1 MPFAVARATDF
12 FSPRK
17 AGGEENR
24 PKGANGNWSS
34 YKMAELIAQGAEAK
48 LFRDGAK
55 LVKDRISK
63 SYRLPEIDERLRAA
77 RTRREAKILE
87 KLQESGF
94 PAPLLQSFSDK
105 SMRIEMDFLQG
116 AKLKDVLH
124 QNPVEFSKEVGM
136 RIGQLHAKDIVH
148 ADLTTSNMI
157 LSNDKI
163 NFIDF
168 GLSFFSKKIED
179 KAVDLHLFDR
189 ALESAHHEIY
199 GQCIDAAI
207 LGYKENYSDAANV
220 LSRLEKVQL
229 RGRNKKK

>member
-1 MPFAVARATDF
+1 
-12 FSPRK
+12 
-17 AGGEENR
+17 
-24 PKGANGNWSS
+24 
-34 YKMAELIAQGAEAK
+34 MAELIAQGAEAK

-55 LVKDRISK
+55 IVKDRISK
-63 SYRLPEIDERLRAA
+63 GYRLPGIDERLRAA

-87 KLQESGF
+87 KLQEAGF

-157 LSNDKI
+157 LTNGKSGKENSEGKI
-163 NFIDF
+163 HFIDF
-168 GLSFFSKKIED
+168 GLSFFSNKIED

-199 GQCIDAAI
+199 EQCIDAAI
-207 LGYKENYSDAANV
+207 LGYRESYADAANV

>member
-1 MPFAVARATDF
+1 
-12 FSPRK
+12 
-17 AGGEENR
+17 
-24 PKGANGNWSS
+24 
-34 YKMAELIAQGAEAK
+34 MAELIAQGAEAK

-55 LVKDRISK
+55 IVKDRISK
-63 SYRLPEIDERLRAA
+63 SYRLPEIDERLRAT

-87 KLQESGF
+87 RLRESGF

-124 QNPVEFSKEVGM
+124 QNPVEFSKEVGT
-136 RIGQLHAKDIVH
+136 RIGQLHAKDIIH

-157 LSNDKI
+157 LSDSKGSGNQI
-163 NFIDF
+163 HFIDF
-168 GLSFFSKKIED
+168 GLSFFSNKIED

-207 LGYKENYSDAANV
+207 LGYKENYSDAESV

>member
-1 MPFAVARATDF
+1 M
-12 FSPRK
+12 
-17 AGGEENR
+17 EQ
-24 PKGANGNWSS
+24 
-34 YKMAELIAQGAEAK
+34 IAQGAEAK

-55 LVKDRISK
+55 VVKDRISK
-63 SYRLPEIDERLRAA
+63 SYRLPEIDERLRAT

-87 KLQESGF
+87 RLQESGF

-157 LSNDKI
+157 LTKGKENEESSEGKI
-163 NFIDF
+163 HFIDF
-168 GLSFFSKKIED
+168 GLSFFSSKIED

-199 GQCIDAAI
+199 EQCIDAAI
-207 LGYKENYSDAANV
+207 LGYKETYSDAANV

>member
-1 MPFAVARATDF
+1 
-12 FSPRK
+12 
-17 AGGEENR
+17 
-24 PKGANGNWSS
+24 
-34 YKMAELIAQGAEAK
+34 MAEMIAQGAEAK

-55 LVKDRISK
+55 IVKDRISK
-63 SYRLPEIDERLRAA
+63 SYRLPEIDERLRAT

-87 KLQESGF
+87 RLQEAGF

-136 RIGQLHAKDIVH
+136 RIGQLHAKDIIH

-157 LSNDKI
+157 LTDNGDDHKI

-168 GLSFFSKKIED
+168 GLSFFSNKIED

-207 LGYKENYSDAANV
+207 LGYKQSYSDAGSV

>member
-1 MPFAVARATDF
+1 
-12 FSPRK
+12 
-17 AGGEENR
+17 
-24 PKGANGNWSS
+24 
-34 YKMAELIAQGAEAK
+34 MAEMIAQGAEAK

-55 LVKDRISK
+55 VVKDRISK
-63 SYRLPEIDERLRAA
+63 SYRLPEIDERLRAT

-87 KLQESGF
+87 RLRESGF

-136 RIGQLHAKDIVH
+136 RIGQLHAKDIIH

-157 LSNDKI
+157 LTDDEDNHKI

-168 GLSFFSKKIED
+168 GLSFFSNKIED

-207 LGYKENYSDAANV
+207 LGYKQSYSDAGSV
-220 LSRLEKVQL
+220 LSRLEKVL
-229 RGRNKKK
+229 L